1 MELITEENL
10 LGAIIIGS
18 FLMGVFA
25 TRFATRFFEVSHAAR
40 IVQSTVYRCLLMCS
54 KIHEDVEF
62 LMELKHKHMRDAGM
76 NREQIFDF
84 RNVDKATIN
93 NWKESVVQRMI
104 LSAPPTFSF
113 VIKFKNWHEAMQQ
126 LKDLHERE

>member
-1 MELITEENL
+1 MELITEENI

-62 LMELKHKHMRDAGM
+62 LMELKHKYMRETGM
-76 NREQIFDF
+76 TREQIFDF
-84 RNVDKATIN
+84 RKVDRTTIN

-104 LSAPPTFSF
+104 LSSPPTFSF
-113 VIKFKNWHEAMQQ
+113 VIKFKNWREAMQQ
-126 LKDLHERE
+126 LEDLQERE

>member
-18 FLMGVFA
+18 FFMGVFA

-40 IVQSTVYRCLLMCS
+40 IVQSTVYRCLLMCA

-62 LMELKHKHMRDAGM
+62 LMELKHKYMRETEM
-76 NREQIFDF
+76 TREQIFDF
-84 RNVDKATIN
+84 RNVDRATIN

-113 VIKFKNWHEAMQQ
+113 AIKFKNWREAMQQ
-126 LKDLHERE
+126 LEDLQERE